1 MMDLITGL
9 KSLWPDFK
17 ISVNDLQQPS
27 TQLIVNFVK
36 RSVEELGKLFP
47 AIFSNRSLMKN
58 FKNSIILIK
67 KGSYS

>member
-1 MMDLITGL
+1 MDLITGL

-36 RSVEELGKLFP
+36 RSVEELGKPFP

-58 FKNSIILIK
+58 F
-67 KGSYS
+67 